1 MQKAWFWAGK
11 GGFLPPKT
19 LRFRNVKAQLPFF
32 NSFFLYKTER
42 IFAKI
47 RQK

>member
-1 MQKAWFWAGK
+1 MHGK
-11 GGFLPPKT
+11 SGSFASQN

-47 RQK
+47 K